1 MKRNIHSFF
10 AVGLLSTCF
19 ILPACSDSESSN
31 PNQPAEINSSTSAE
45 TPESQASGEPESPT
59 FNIPLDESGF
69 ADIQAV
75 YQSIQPNEKA
85 VFILRHGER
94 EPRVTKETPLTEDG
108 VEQSKSV
115 GAKLVGQEDFNY
127 LSTDFV
133 RTKETC
139 SNIAIGRGQSTFPYD
154 TNGTYTSSAYIKNK
168 EQFNAYN
175 SLDGNNSSVVIAT
188 WAYTGEYSD
197 AFNDIKETSES
208 IIAST
213 FQIVQSRI
221 TVICSHDDFLV
232 PMVVYLSDKKAD
244 VKLYESHKWLNYL
257 AGVAII
263 IDEKGSRRAYAIK
276 GLESG
281 TR

>member
-139 SNIAIGRGQSTFPYD
+139 QNIAIGRGQASFPYD
-154 TNGTYTSSAYIKNK
+154 TSSIYTSATYKKDK
-168 EQFNAYN
+168 EKFNEYN
-175 SLDGNNSSVVIAT
+175 SLDGNNSNIVISM

-197 AFNDIKETSES
+197 AFYDIAETSES
-208 IIAST
+208 VIAST
-213 FQIVQSRI
+213 FQNLQNRI

-232 PMVVYLSDKKAD
+232 PLIAYTSERKAD
-244 VKLYESHKWLNYL
+244 LKVYETHKWLNYL

-263 IDEKGSRRAYAIK
+263 IDEKQNRRSYAVK

>member
-1 MKRNIHSFF
+1 MKRTTISLF
-10 AVGLLSTCF
+10 ATTMLFGALLIS
-19 ILPACSDSESSN
+19 ACSDSGSSTSN
-31 PNQPAEINSSTSAE
+31 DPAEIESSASVDTVD
-45 TPESQASGEPESPT
+45 SQPGAASV
-59 FNIPLDESGF
+59 NIPLDSSGF

-94 EPRVTKETPLTEDG
+94 EPRVTKESPLTEDG
-108 VEQSKSV
+108 IEQSKSV
-115 GAKLVGQEDFNY
+115 GAKLAGQEEFNY

-139 SNIAIGRGQSTFPYD
+139 HNIAIGRGQESFPYD
-154 TNGTYTSSAYIKNK
+154 TNSLYTSATYKKDK
-168 EQFNAYN
+168 EKFNEYN
-175 SLDGNNSSVVIAT
+175 SLDGNNSNIVISM
-188 WAYTGEYSD
+188 WAYTGEYAD
-197 AFNDIKETSES
+197 AFNDIAETSET

-213 FQIVQSRI
+213 FQNLQNRI

-232 PMVVYLSDKKAD
+232 PLIAYTSNRKAD
-244 VKLYESHKWLNYL
+244 LKIYETHKWLNYL

-263 IDEKGSRRAYAIK
+263 VDGKGNRRSYAIK

>member
-1 MKRNIHSFF
+1 MKGKISCLFTVALPFF
-10 AVGLLSTCF
+10 FLALS
-19 ILPACSDSESSN
+19 ACSDSDSGN
-31 PNQPAEINSSTSAE
+31 PNEPTEVNSSTSTE
-45 TPESQASGEPESPT
+45 NPGSQASGEPEKQT

-115 GAKLVGQEDFNY
+115 GAKLIGQEEFSY

-139 SNIAIGRGQSTFPYD
+139 QNIAIGRGQASFPYD
-154 TNGTYTSSAYIKNK
+154 TSSIYTSATYKKDK
-168 EQFNAYN
+168 EKFNEYN
-175 SLDGNNSSVVIAT
+175 SLDGNNSNIVISM

-197 AFNDIKETSES
+197 AFYDIAETSES
-208 IIAST
+208 VIAST
-213 FQIVQSRI
+213 FQNLQNRI

-232 PMVVYLSDKKAD
+232 PLIAYTSERKAD
-244 VKLYESHKWLNYL
+244 LKVYETHKWLNYL

-263 IDEKGSRRAYAIK
+263 IDEKQNRRSYAVK